1 MFPVISAVLAFV
13 VGLFRWRAS
22 RCLEHLALRHPL
34 AVDQQTIA
42 RPRLQSTDRLFWA
55 WLSRLWSGWRNA
67 LAFVQPRTVM
77 AWQRT
82 RFRDHWARLSRGTT
96 PGRPVIAKEIRA
108 LIHAMWQANPTWGT
122 PRMVGELRKLGIDVA
137 RSPVET

>member
-67 LAFVQPRTVM
+67 LTFVQPRTVM

-108 LIHAMWQANPTWGT
+108 LIHAMWQANPTWGA